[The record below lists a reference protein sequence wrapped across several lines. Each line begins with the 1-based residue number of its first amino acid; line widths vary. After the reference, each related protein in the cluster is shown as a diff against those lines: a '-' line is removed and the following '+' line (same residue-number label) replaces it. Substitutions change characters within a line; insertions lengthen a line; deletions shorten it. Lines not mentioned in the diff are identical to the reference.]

1 MQTKNN
7 TKVFTLSM
15 RNVIQHALLKTL
27 FDPTTIHKVLNS
39 AQTNSTTTLVASSLL
54 QSLALLLVA

>member
-39 AQTNSTTTLVASSLL
+39 AQTNSTTTLVASLL

>member
-7 TKVFTLSM
+7 TEVFTLSM
-15 RNVIQHALLKTL
+15 RNVIQHTLLKTL

-39 AQTNSTTTLVASSLL
+39 AQTNSTTTLVASLL